1 MEKEYIAEVM
11 EEEDVT
17 VADIPRETP
26 FSLDQLSWIESSSR
40 RYFSCRAFALFNRHD
55 KCSRNWGSARAWCII
70 DLKEQRI
77 IHKFNQD
84 CQSCEESVSP
94 EYDDEAVR
102 RMAEYAVKTFLLRSG
117 RARRI
122 PRDPYNFDDVAD
134 ALVATKGP
142 HDEDRC
148 EKCRLLGHSCQ

>member
-11 EEEDVT
+11 EEEDVA

-26 FSLDQLSWIESSSR
+26 FSPMSWSR
-40 RYFSCRAFALFNRHD
+40 RYFICKAFALFNRHD
-55 KCSRNWGSARAWCII
+55 ECSRNWGSARAWCII

-77 IHKFNQD
+77 IHKFDQD

-102 RMAEYAVKTFLLRSG
+102 RMAEYAVKVFLRRSG
-117 RARRI
+117 RL
-122 PRDPYNFDDVAD
+122 RDPYDFDVAD
-134 ALVATKGP
+134 AFVATKGP

-148 EKCRLLGHSCQ
+148 EMCRLLGRSCQYFHVH